1 MRRVLKPLTSCRP
14 TNFEGLAAC
23 LLLWEDITII
33 HFHARHHSVLHEY
46 VYSLRSGKPR
56 SEALQ
61 LKHTNMDAEEE
72 DWLPVPPEEPLPS
85 DCCGS
90 GCTPCVQDIY
100 QEELARWRRLKEMS
114 VEERRIF
121 FEKEKRKVD
130 DRRGEVPSAI
140 SPGQYTYFDVE
151 SIRKAAGS
159 ANVYRFKLPPA
170 HNLGLSLG
178 QHIIARWVALCH

>member
-1 MRRVLKPLTSCRP
+1 
-14 TNFEGLAAC
+14 
-23 LLLWEDITII
+23 
-33 HFHARHHSVLHEY
+33 
-46 VYSLRSGKPR
+46 
-56 SEALQ
+56 
-61 LKHTNMDAEEE
+61 MDAEEEEE
-72 DWLPVPPEEPLPS
+72 DWLPVALEEPLSS

-121 FEKEKRKVD
+121 FEQEQRRVK

-151 SIRKAAGS
+151 SVRKAAGS
-159 ANVYRFKLPPA
+159 ANMYRFKLPPG
-170 HNLGLSLG
+170 HTLGLSLG
-178 QHIIARWVALCH
+178 QHIVARWVGSGEGTLVYTESILTRIMLSRVAVCRNVDSYVPPPSLVCKVCLASYV